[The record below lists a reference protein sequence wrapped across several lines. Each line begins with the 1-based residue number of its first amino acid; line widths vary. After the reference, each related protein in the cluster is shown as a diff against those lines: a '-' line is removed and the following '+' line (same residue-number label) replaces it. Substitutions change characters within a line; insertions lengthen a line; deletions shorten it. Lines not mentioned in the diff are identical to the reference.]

1 MSRTAGAAAVL
12 LLALAG
18 CAAADDG
25 AAPAGSEPSPTV
37 TSAEADETASDDDS
51 VTADEAE
58 PAPAGPVITTTGSA
72 YGTVLVD
79 GRRQA
84 IYLFDR
90 EAGRTPRCY
99 GACADAWPP
108 VLAKGDARAR
118 RQVRGG
124 LLGTVP
130 RRDGTLQ
137 VTYAGHPLYFYAHEG
152 PGQLLCHDIVEY
164 GGRWL
169 AVTPRGVA
177 APT

>member
-1 MSRTAGAAAVL
+1 MSRTAGAAVVL

-25 AAPAGSEPSPTV
+25 TAPAGSEPSPTV
-37 TSAEADETASDDDS
+37 TSAEADEPASDDDS

-58 PAPAGPVITTTGSA
+58 PAAAGPVITTTGSA

-130 RRDGTLQ
+130 RRDGIRPGHLRRATRCTSTPTR
-137 VTYAGHPLYFYAHEG
+137 VRGSCSATTSWSTAAGG
-152 PGQLLCHDIVEY
+152 SQ
-164 GGRWL
+164 
-169 AVTPRGVA
+169 
-177 APT
+177 